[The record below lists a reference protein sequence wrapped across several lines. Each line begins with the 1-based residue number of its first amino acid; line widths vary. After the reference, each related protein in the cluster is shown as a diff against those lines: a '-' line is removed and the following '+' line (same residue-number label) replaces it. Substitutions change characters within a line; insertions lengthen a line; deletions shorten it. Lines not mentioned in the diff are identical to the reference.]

1 MEGWTYIKVILP
13 LKLAWEPYYKTSEP
27 EVLPGM
33 RVTVCF
39 AGRNYVGVVSET
51 CVKPDVP
58 VDRILEVRKLERHLD
73 PVSGNEIKLWR
84 FISEYYLC
92 TIGEVYRAAY
102 PSVKTAGEQ
111 VSARAEER
119 HEALK
124 KKTLE
129 LYGRKLDRLAARLRV
144 KEEALKGKHG
154 QKVMLELE
162 AARSRILEEIERAKE
177 AMAAIASGVEDSV
190 SASQRP
196 QNISVVANCQA
207 SEDMKMAFSEGKQV
221 LLEGGN
227 SRISTIL
234 PIATDML
241 AEGRDV
247 LMLVPEISLTKQLQA
262 DLSDIFGESLRMFHS
277 GESAS
282 SRRDTA
288 AALRQGGRPLFIL
301 GTYSALFL
309 PFRNLG
315 LIVVEDEHDTAYK
328 HDGTPRFMTRDTAV
342 MLGEI
347 HGAKVILS
355 SPTPSLES
363 LFNCMSGRYVHV
375 CTVKDGGDTIIV
387 DTSAEKKKRG
397 MVGNLS
403 RILIKSIKDTMDR
416 GGRTLILRPWGPMD
430 DLTAEVGALF
440 PGLPG
445 IEILSISEVRRK
457 EIGGYALVAVTG
469 TDILLDKQDFRAD
482 ERTIQTLGQL
492 RSRFSGTMLIQTKQS
507 QHPVFTEGDGY
518 VSRLLSERKAF
529 HYPPY
534 SRMVDVIVNDSNTS
548 RLKKLSRCLADG
560 LKEFSPTGPFT
571 PIKGRTPVEA
581 TAVIRMMLPKDRNL
595 AARKKKIA
603 AIAGDFEKSYGYSG
617 HITIDVDPV

>member
-13 LKLAWEPYYKTSEP
+13 LKLAWEPYYKTSES

-33 RVTVCF
+33 RATVCF
-39 AGRNYVGVVSET
+39 AGRNYVGVISET
-51 CVKPDVP
+51 GVKPDVP
-58 VDRILEVRKLERHLD
+58 ESRILEIRRLERHLD
-73 PVSGNEIKLWR
+73 PVSENEIKLWR
-84 FISEYYLC
+84 FIAEYYLC
-92 TIGEVYRAAY
+92 TIGEVYRTAY

-119 HEALK
+119 HEALR
-124 KKTLE
+124 KKTIE
-129 LYGRKLDRLAARLRV
+129 LYGKKLDRLAARLKV
-144 KEEALKGKHG
+144 KEDALKGRHG
-154 QKVMLELE
+154 QKVTLELE
-162 AARSRILEEIERAKE
+162 AARSRILDEIERTKE
-177 AMAAIASGVEDSV
+177 AMAAIASGGENGG
-190 SASQRP
+190 SAAQHP
-196 QNISVVANCQA
+196 QPFSAVAGCPA
-207 SEDMKMAFSEGKQV
+207 SESIKMAFSEGKHV

-227 SRISTIL
+227 SRISAIL
-234 PIATDML
+234 PVAADML
-241 AEGRDV
+241 AKGCDV
-247 LMLVPEISLTKQLQA
+247 LMLVPEISLTRQLQA
-262 DLSDIFGESLRMFHS
+262 DLSGIFGESLRMFHS

-288 AALRQGGRPLFIL
+288 AALRQGGKPLFIL

-347 HGAKVILS
+347 HGARVMLS

-363 LFNCMSGRYVHV
+363 LFNCISGRYAHV
-375 CTVKDGGDTIIV
+375 CTVKDGGDTVIV
-387 DTSAEKKKRG
+387 DTSAEKRKRG

-403 RILIKSIKDTMDR
+403 RILIRSIKDTMDK
-416 GGRTLILRPWGPMD
+416 GGRALVLRPWGPMD
-430 DLTAEVGALF
+430 DLTSEVEALF

-445 IEILSISEVRRK
+445 IEILSISEARRK

-492 RSRFSGTMLIQTKQS
+492 RARFSGTMLIQTKQS
-507 QHPVFTEGDGY
+507 EHPVFTEGDGY
-518 VSRLLSERKAF
+518 VARLLSERKAF

-534 SRMVDVIVNDSNTS
+534 SRMVDVIVNDSNAA
-548 RLKKLSRCLADG
+548 RLKKLSRCLADS
-560 LKEFSPTGPFT
+560 LKELSPTGPFT
-571 PIKGRTPVEA
+571 PVKGRNPVED
-581 TAVIRMMLPKDRNL
+581 TAVIRIMLPKDRSL
-595 AARKKKIA
+595 AERKKKIA
-603 AIAGDFEKSYGYSG
+603 AIAGDFEKSYRYSG
-617 HITIDVDPV
+617 HISIDVDPV

>member
-1 MEGWTYIKVILP
+1 MDDWTYIKVILP
-13 LKLAWEPYYKTSEP
+13 LKLVWEPYYKTSEP

-39 AGRNYVGVVSET
+39 AGRNYVGVISET
-51 CVKPDVP
+51 GVKPDVP
-58 VDRILEVRKLERHLD
+58 VDRILEIRRLERHLD
-73 PVSGNEIKLWR
+73 PVSRSEIQLWR
-84 FISEYYLC
+84 FIAEYYLC
-92 TIGEVYRAAY
+92 TIGEVYRTAY
-102 PSVKTAGEQ
+102 PSVKTTGEQ

-129 LYGRKLDRLAARLRV
+129 LYGKKLDRLVERLQV

-154 QKVMLELE
+154 QKVTLELE
-162 AARSRILEEIERAKE
+162 AARSRIIEEIERTKE
-177 AMAAIASGVEDSV
+177 AMAAIAPEREDCGETAQPMRTVSV
-190 SASQRP
+190 A
-196 QNISVVANCQA
+196 ADCQA
-207 SEDMKMAFSEGKQV
+207 SEDMKMAFSKGNTV

-227 SRISTIL
+227 SRINAIL
-234 PIATDML
+234 PVATDML
-241 AEGRDV
+241 AKGRDV
-247 LMLVPEISLTKQLQA
+247 LMLVPEISFTRQLQA
-262 DLSDIFGESLRMFHS
+262 DLIGIFGDSLRMFHS
-277 GESAS
+277 SESAS

-288 AALRQGGRPLFIL
+288 ATLRQGGRPLFIL

-347 HGAKVILS
+347 QEAKVILS

-363 LFNCMSGRYVHV
+363 LFNCLSGRYAHV

-397 MVGNLS
+397 MVGDLS
-403 RILIKSIKDTMDR
+403 RILIKSIKDTMDK

-430 DLTAEVGALF
+430 DLTSEVEALF

-445 IEILSISEVRRK
+445 IDILSISEARRK
-457 EIGGYALVAVTG
+457 EIGGYTLVAVTG

-492 RSRFSGTMLIQTKQS
+492 RARFSGTMLIQTKQAE
-507 QHPVFTEGDGY
+507 HPVFTEGDGY
-518 VSRLLSERKAF
+518 VARLLSERKAF

-534 SRMVDVIVNDSNTS
+534 SRMVDVIVKDSNAA
-548 RLKKLSRCLADG
+548 RLKKLSRCLADD
-560 LKEFSPTGPFT
+560 LKELSPTGPFT
-571 PIKGRTPVEA
+571 PTKGRNPIEG
-581 TAVIRMMLPKDRNL
+581 TAVIRIMLPKDRNL
-595 AARKKKIA
+595 VARKKKIA

-617 HITIDVDPV
+617 HISIDVDPV